1 MTSKRKVPMRICIGC
16 QQKMS
21 KKELIRVVRTP
32 EGEAVLDS
40 TGKKSGRGAYLCA
53 KRDCLKRAIKGKRLE
68 KNLQM
73 PVKESLLNDLAE
85 LLDNDQGVNGP

>member
-1 MTSKRKVPMRICIGC
+1 MMKKRKVPMRICIGC
-16 QQKMS
+16 QQKIA

-32 EGEAVLDS
+32 EGEIVLDN

-53 KRDCLKRAIKGKRLE
+53 KRDCLKKAIKGRRLE

-73 PVKESLLNDLAE
+73 PVREEIINDLAV
-85 LLDNDQGVNGP
+85 LLGNDEEVNG